1 MQRRGHEWV
10 GPVKNAFAGYPK
22 IFMQK
27 NLEKAPGGVQLVM
40 KGKHPEGFDLV
51 ATGYKYNKKT
61 VLMFVSSPGAGSTS
75 QGNPY
80 EMRYLNE

>member
-1 MQRRGHEWV
+1 MSNLVIGDSWFSSVKTTVEMQRRGHEWV

-40 KGKHPEGFDLV
+40 EGKHPDGYDLV
-51 ATGYKYNKKT
+51 ATGINT
-61 VLMFVSSPGAGSTS
+61 QAR
-75 QGNPY
+75 
-80 EMRYLNE
+80 EC